1 MATCGLFMNGTM
13 KMTNITTDNKW
24 KQFKYGYEV
33 PEKVLSDQFD
43 WMGDDEKT
51 DGFFTYRKAWY
62 HISEFMRLGNSRD
75 EDLCGWQAYLSD
87 SAFSGLLLQVSNDGE
102 EYKVA
107 TFIS

>member
-1 MATCGLFMNGTM
+1 MNGEM
-13 KMTNITTDNKW
+13 KMSDITTDNKW

-33 PEKVLSDQFD
+33 PEKVLEENFD
-43 WMGDDEKT
+43 WMEDDEKS

-62 HISEFMRLGNSRD
+62 HISEFMRFDKSKDEGLGA
-75 EDLCGWQAYLSD
+75 WQAYSPD
-87 SAFSGLLLQVSNDGE
+87 SAFSAVLLQVSNDGE